1 MIINFAIPSQHMGLK
16 FPVTTMLH
24 SPNAIDSKS
33 MLRGSACCGKAH
45 IGRLVTNDVECVNDI
60 VKHPPRVRKKRRGQ
74 GALRLNCE
82 QDSIFPRPPVP

>member
-45 IGRLVTNDVECVNDI
+45 IG
-60 VKHPPRVRKKRRGQ
+60 
-74 GALRLNCE
+74 
-82 QDSIFPRPPVP
+82 